1 MEISA
6 RSYLTA
12 GMALTAA
19 SAIALTPVVVAP
31 TDNRTLTIPSV
42 SVPDMQLSAVIDDA
56 AIAEF
61 IAALNAGLADVVG
74 TVDAIASIPG
84 QTLLGVLD
92 EASSLNT
99 ALWDTLISAAGGP
112 TTTLGGLL
120 YALSA
125 TSEAG
130 FSQLL
135 STVGNADLIVSFL
148 PGDVTNIIGSTL
160 IGSLSTALYAL
171 ADVVNNPLALSSY
184 TGLLSGGV
192 DIAAGAVYGGVEL
205 IDTFGGALLG
215 WNNVEAA
222 AAQSVSWTDGLIK
235 LGIGE
240 VQGQINIAL
249 GGLSG
254 ILSGLATA
262 SDSEIVAGVVQAI
275 QGLAITPISAVVN
288 AAASTGN
295 AVVDA
300 LRAGFFT
307 ATDIPWYVTDSVQE
321 GINGALTAI
330 GDQPLS
336 PASYTTA
343 LSSLISGGFGVLNTG
358 IIASGDFLHIPVN
371 LASSLTETTATLISS
386 LTTGVASAVSGLLT
400 AVGLPEDIAGLPVAL
415 ALQINQVISDA
426 KDLALGGLTAVN
438 GLIDDGVDTAL
449 AISYTVEETIT
460 GALTTIGEALTPEA
474 PDAGEVGGAGLRTAL
489 VNVEVGTET
498 ETVTEDAVDKE
509 TVVVDDSTVT
519 DVVVKDPTDLT
530 ETPSTG
536 VSDGGSST
544 EGPVSKA
551 KEKREA
557 AKAERAAAKAE
568 RTEKRQAAK
577 AERAEKRTAAKAERA
592 SKRES
597 ASSSASAE

>member
-1 MEISA
+1 MV
-6 RSYLTA
+6 
-12 GMALTAA
+12 
-19 SAIALTPVVVAP
+19 TPS
-31 TDNRTLTIPSV
+31 DNRTLTIPSV
-42 SVPDMQLSAVIDDA
+42 SVPDVQLSAVIDDA

-92 EASSLNT
+92 EASTLNT
-99 ALWDTLISAAGGP
+99 ALWTTLIDAAGGP

-148 PGDVTNIIGSTL
+148 PGDVTDIIGSTL

-205 IDTFGGALLG
+205 IDTLGGALLG
-215 WNNVEAA
+215 WNNVEPS

-262 SDSEIVAGVVQAI
+262 SDSQIVAGVVQAI

-307 ATDIPWYVTDSVQE
+307 ATDIPWYVTASVQQ

-371 LASSLTETTATLISS
+371 LASSLTETTATLIAS
-386 LTTGVASAVSGLLT
+386 LTTGVADAVSGLLT

-415 ALQINQVISDA
+415 AVQINQVISDA

-460 GALTTIGEALTPEA
+460 GALTAIGEALTPEA
-474 PDAGEVGGAGLRTAL
+474 PDAGAGARTAL
-489 VNVEVGTET
+489 VNVEVATD
-498 ETVTEDAVDKE
+498 VAVDKE
-509 TVVVDDSTVT
+509 IVAVDDSTIKDET
-519 DVVVKDPTDLT
+519 SEGETSVVVKDSDLT

-536 VSDGGSST
+536 GSDSESST
-544 EGPVSKA
+544 EAPSTVSKA